1 MLDQLEE
8 LEAVAR
14 TLEPTADLRSEIQ
27 NQAFEYTGQ
36 FIESLAQRPGFI
48 QADCPNLS
56 ALQVTEQGKPFEEL
70 LALLRDEVNNAG
82 INPASGCHLGYIPG
96 GGLWASSVGDMLAA
110 ATNRYA
116 GIFYAS
122 PGAVLIENQMIRWL
136 CSLVGYPSTA
146 HGNLTSGGSI
156 ANLIA
161 IQAARDA
168 HGICSANVR
177 QAAVYFTAQV
187 HHCVHKALRITGLHE
202 AIQRVI
208 PMNDHYQMDTA
219 ALEVA
224 MKKDREAGLTPFMV
238 IASAGTTD
246 TGAIDP
252 LDAVAGLCEQYGA
265 WYHIDAAYG
274 GFFLLLDEYREKF
287 RGIDRADSVVMDP
300 HKGMFLPY
308 GSGAVLL
315 KDAQK
320 LIAANT
326 HQAAY
331 MQDAYGLDEINP
343 ADCGPEL
350 SRPFRGLR
358 MWLPLHLHGV
368 EPFRAA
374 LREKVL
380 LCRYFH
386 EEIQKMGFETGPF
399 PELSVTMFR
408 YPGKDPEVF
417 NRKLMDLLHAD
428 GRVFFSSTQVDG
440 RFWIRCAVCSFRTH
454 LAEIR
459 IALDMIGEC
468 VANLI

>member
-1 MLDQLEE
+1 
-8 LEAVAR
+8 
-14 TLEPTADLRSEIQ
+14 
-27 NQAFEYTGQ
+27 
-36 FIESLAQRPGFI
+36 
-48 QADCPNLS
+48 
-56 ALQVTEQGKPFEEL
+56 
-70 LALLRDEVNNAG
+70 
-82 INPASGCHLGYIPG
+82 
-96 GGLWASSVGDMLAA
+96 
-110 ATNRYA
+110 
-116 GIFYAS
+116 
-122 PGAVLIENQMIRWL
+122 
-136 CSLVGYPSTA
+136 
-146 HGNLTSGGSI
+146 
-156 ANLIA
+156 
-161 IQAARDA
+161 
-168 HGICSANVR
+168 
-177 QAAVYFTAQV
+177 
-187 HHCVHKALRITGLHE
+187 
-202 AIQRVI
+202 
-208 PMNDHYQMDTA
+208 
-219 ALEVA
+219 

-358 MWLPLHLHGV
+358 MWLPFHLHGV

-417 NRKLMDLLHAD
+417 NRKLMDVLHAD
-428 GRVFFSSTQVDG
+428 AQADQGVRQAIGQAFLTGDARMCHACRMAEQ
-440 RFWIRCAVCSFRTH
+440 RFHT
-454 LAEIR
+454 AE
-459 IALDMIGEC
+459 
-468 VANLI
+468 